1 MMDVFTK
8 TLCQKYEK
16 ELDIPD
22 GILCSI
28 VEASNHDGSI
38 AGLSPEIAASMGLG
52 IFDRAKAIHAAAHWM
67 RYCIDI
73 CGFNEYSLIAF
84 YQGPTEALRKA
95 RVTFH

>member
-1 MMDVFTK
+1 MDVFTEA
-8 TLCQKYEK
+8 LCQKYEK

-38 AGLSPEIAASMGLG
+38 AGLTPELAASIG
-52 IFDRAKAIHAAAHWM
+52 INISNSTDAIRVAACWM

-73 CGFNEYSLIAF
+73 CGPNEYSLLAF